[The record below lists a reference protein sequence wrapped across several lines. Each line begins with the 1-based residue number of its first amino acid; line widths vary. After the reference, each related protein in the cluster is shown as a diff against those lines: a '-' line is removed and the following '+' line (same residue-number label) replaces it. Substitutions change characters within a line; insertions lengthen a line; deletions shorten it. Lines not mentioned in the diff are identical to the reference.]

1 MYISELCGNYN
12 TMDLVKRN
20 SVPIVFAFV
29 LSLVLSIVMYG
40 VMA

>member
-1 MYISELCGNYN
+1 
-12 TMDLVKRN
+12 MDLVKRN